1 MTSDAEPQGTETNP
15 YTEFQSKKVLF
26 IIALVVACVLVS
38 IISLSLGAYKMT
50 AREVIEAVLGMGD
63 RYSSVTIW
71 RIRMPRI
78 LAAVLIGTSLAI
90 AGSVMQ
96 CVLKNPLASPFTLGI
111 SNAAALGAAIAI
123 AMPYIGIFHGNFIGR
138 FASSM
143 YGVSIM
149 AFLFSMIS
157 VVIVIL
163 FSRTSMATSESMVL
177 AGIAIGSIFSAAL
190 SSLQYFV
197 DDSTLASIVYWQFGD
212 LTKATWNELG
222 LLFAVIVPVL
232 IYFLYKRL
240 DYNSMEA
247 GEEVAMS
254 LGIDTKKLTIVS
266 MVLASVVAAVS
277 VSIVGI
283 IGFVGLLGP
292 HITRRLIGG
301 DHRFLLPASAAMGAL
316 ILLISDFVG
325 RALFIQAIPVG
336 IITSFLGGPLFLY
349 ILIKKNKR

>member
-1 MTSDAEPQGTETNP
+1 M
-15 YTEFQSKKVLF
+15 
-26 IIALVVACVLVS
+26 
-38 IISLSLGAYKMT
+38 
-50 AREVIEAVLGMGD
+50 
-63 RYSSVTIW
+63 
-71 RIRMPRI
+71 
-78 LAAVLIGTSLAI
+78 
-90 AGSVMQ
+90 
-96 CVLKNPLASPFTLGI
+96 
-111 SNAAALGAAIAI
+111 
-123 AMPYIGIFHGNFIGR
+123 
-138 FASSM
+138 
-143 YGVSIM
+143 
-149 AFLFSMIS
+149 
-157 VVIVIL
+157 
-163 FSRTSMATSESMVL
+163 
-177 AGIAIGSIFSAAL
+177 
-190 SSLQYFV
+190 
-197 DDSTLASIVYWQFGD
+197 
-212 LTKATWNELG
+212 TKATWNELG